1 MGNIQPADPK
11 ARRKAI
17 WLVWL
22 AALLGVCAGLIFNS
36 LQDNLQPW
44 LEGNLHLL
52 LANTMIV
59 FVFSLVA
66 ILPILAAGTYL
77 LLLGT
82 RTVRAQRFPL
92 PGVAVVRDTQVL
104 EGAAGI
110 RRGRVIQI
118 LSLLLLCCAAA
129 IPVVLWFIFR
139 FLASAT

>member
-1 MGNIQPADPK
+1 MENIQLADPN

-17 WLVWL
+17 LVVCV

-36 LQDNLQPW
+36 LQDDLQPW

-52 LANTMIV
+52 LANTMII
-59 FVFSLVA
+59 FVFSLVVV
-66 ILPILAAGTYL
+66 LPILASGIYL

-82 RTVRAQRFPL
+82 RSVRAQRFPP
-92 PGVAVVRDTQVL
+92 PGVAVVRDTPVL

-118 LSLLLLCCAAA
+118 LSLLLLCCAGA
-129 IPVVLWFIFR
+129 IPVVLWLIFR

>member
-1 MGNIQPADPK
+1 
-11 ARRKAI
+11 
-17 WLVWL
+17 
-22 AALLGVCAGLIFNS
+22 
-36 LQDNLQPW
+36 
-44 LEGNLHLL
+44 
-52 LANTMIV
+52 MIV
-59 FVFSLVA
+59 FIVSVVA
-66 ILPILAAGTYL
+66 VLPILAAGTYL

-118 LSLLLLCCAAA
+118 LSLLLLCCAAT